1 MNEGNYPDEVINKAI
16 DRINEGNHPK
26 DVTDELRQE
35 YGYERLHPK
44 TVVSW
49 HRKYPVGK
57 SPKTLPTG
65 FVDKMREVVQG
76 LDQED
81 KEDRGRPCV
90 QHVFTRETEREKAP
104 SKPLG
109 AVSSEKI
116 AEVER
121 CRFCGFEKRR
131 TRFFHIA
138 LN

>member
-1 MNEGNYPDEVINKAI
+1 MNEGNYPDKVINKAI

-57 SPKTLPTG
+57 SPKTLPPG

-76 LDQED
+76 LDQEER
-81 KEDRGRPCV
+81 KRPCV
-90 QHVFTRETEREKAP
+90 GHVFFKDSVKEVFSVTTAAPYRTDKLIETQT
-104 SKPLG
+104 
-109 AVSSEKI
+109 
-116 AEVER
+116 
-121 CRFCGFEKRR
+121 CRLCGFEKPRR
-131 TRFFHIA
+131 TFFSIT
-138 LN
+138 